1 MVLCLLGVAWDP
13 GLKTF
18 LPLVAWKI
26 SSDSCHEL
34 EEPLAHPAR
43 VPSTCRIAI
52 YISVGWSRQRGAG
65 TLASSLTNKIANLF
79 EPHFSHMRN
88 VTGFRPG
95 PPPYTEVFS
104 AVAYRMVVAFG
115 GDGERSALS
124 LLWQPSLAIPS
135 KRSI

>member
-1 MVLCLLGVAWDP
+1 MLTLLGSPALV
-13 GLKTF
+13 GLPFTSQCDG
-18 LPLVAWKI
+18 A
-26 SSDSCHEL
+26 DS
-34 EEPLAHPAR
+34 
-43 VPSTCRIAI
+43 
-52 YISVGWSRQRGAG
+52 GGAG

-115 GDGERSALS
+115 GDGEWSALS

-135 KRSI
+135 KRSV